1 MSRHPAIQWGMLC
14 LMVFP
19 LGTGSA
25 SAHVGKPAAFSSLPS
40 PAHQYGLPFASRP
53 GPDTWLMGQFYGN
66 TTFAYEQR
74 RSLYGN
80 GQGVH
85 FGLDFSAPCGTP
97 VVAIAEGVV
106 SEVDG
111 PHGSAPHN
119 LVIDHP
125 DGLSSLYG
133 HLLKKAAVKVGQ
145 RVRRGEVVAL
155 SGDSQETC
163 VSEPHL
169 HLEIRDRSHQL
180 LLNPVGYLRADW
192 ASLGLVDPDMDGAGF
207 QQDLRQPGIWQSP
220 EDQPDVRL
228 HGPLLNNFAQPWP
241 PPAPGTPVRK

>member
-1 MSRHPAIQWGMLC
+1 MSVQRKAKFC
-14 LMVFP
+14 LLGLTF
-19 LGTGSA
+19 LLQLTGTGSA
-25 SAHVGKPAAFSSLPS
+25 HSGTPTALSSLPR
-40 PAHQYGLPFASRP
+40 PTGQYGLPFAAPP
-53 GPDTWLMGQFYGN
+53 GPDTWLLGQVYGN

-74 RSLYGN
+74 RNLYGN

-97 VVAIAEGVV
+97 VVAIADGTVA
-106 SEVDG
+106 EVDG

-133 HLLKKAAVKVGQ
+133 HLLKRPTVKVGQ
-145 RVRRGEVVAL
+145 RIWRGEEVAL

-163 VSEPHL
+163 ASEPHL
-169 HLEIRDRSHQL
+169 HLELRDHSHQAL
-180 LLNPVGYLRADW
+180 VNPIGYLQADW
-192 ASLGLVDPDMDGAGF
+192 ASLGLVNPDMEGGGF
-207 QQDLRQPGIWQSP
+207 QQDLRQPGIWQFLD
-220 EDQPDVRL
+220 DQPSVRL

-241 PPAPGTPVRK
+241 PLPLVGR